1 MLASLFSSLLS
12 AIAAFAPTIAAALG
26 HKPVEEPS
34 TPAPPGWAGIEGE
47 EERAAAARAEAP
59 TATGAPHQ

>member
-47 EERAAAARAEAP
+47 EDAAAAARAAEAP
-59 TATGAPHQ
+59 TGAPHQ